1 MKRLH
6 MKKMSSFQVIIFGFL
21 TVILAGTLLLMIPA
35 ASADGR
41 SASFGTSL
49 FTATSAVCVTGL
61 VVRDTATGWSV
72 FGQAVILSLIQIG
85 GMGVVLIA
93 TGLAML
99 SGRRISLMQRS
110 RMQDAMSAPQV
121 GGIVRLTRFI
131 LRFLLAAELLGALL
145 MLPSFA
151 GKFGIG
157 RGIWYSVFHSVSAFC
172 NAGFDLMGV
181 TKPYSSLTG
190 FVGNPVINITIMLL
204 IISGGLG
211 FLTWEDILHWKW
223 RVRRYRLQS
232 KIILAVTLLLIVLP
246 AIYFYFGEYG
256 QMKGGTRVL
265 ASFFQSVTTR
275 TAGFNTTDIGSLSET
290 GKALMILLMLI
301 GGAPGSTAG
310 GMKVTTFGVLMM
322 TAVAVMARKSE
333 TGCFGRRIETETIRY
348 AVSICAMYI
357 VLFLAG
363 GLIISRLDG
372 FPLIDCLFET
382 ASAIGTVG
390 LTAGLTTKVSAFSKA
405 ILIVLMYIGR
415 VGGLTLIF
423 ATIPGTRKA
432 NAKFVS
438 EKVTVG

>member
-232 KIILAVTLLLIVLP
+232 KIILAVTLLLIVLNE
-246 AIYFYFGEYG
+246 G
-256 QMKGGTRVL
+256 RH
-265 ASFFQSVTTR
+265 
-275 TAGFNTTDIGSLSET
+275 AG
-290 GKALMILLMLI
+290 
-301 GGAPGSTAG
+301 
-310 GMKVTTFGVLMM
+310 
-322 TAVAVMARKSE
+322 
-333 TGCFGRRIETETIRY
+333 
-348 AVSICAMYI
+348 
-357 VLFLAG
+357 
-363 GLIISRLDG
+363 
-372 FPLIDCLFET
+372 
-382 ASAIGTVG
+382 
-390 LTAGLTTKVSAFSKA
+390 AGL
-405 ILIVLMYIGR
+405 VLPVRDDADGR
-415 VGGLTLIF
+415 F
-423 ATIPGTRKA
+423 
-432 NAKFVS
+432 
-438 EKVTVG
+438 

>member
-131 LRFLLAAELLGALL
+131 LKFLLTAELAGALV
-145 MLPSFA
+145 MLPVFA

-157 RGIWYSVFHSVSAFC
+157 RGIYYSIFPF
-172 NAGFDLMGV
+172 
-181 TKPYSSLTG
+181 
-190 FVGNPVINITIMLL
+190 
-204 IISGGLG
+204 GLR
-211 FLTWEDILHWKW
+211 IL
-223 RVRRYRLQS
+223 Q
-232 KIILAVTLLLIVLP
+232 
-246 AIYFYFGEYG
+246 
-256 QMKGGTRVL
+256 
-265 ASFFQSVTTR
+265 
-275 TAGFNTTDIGSLSET
+275 
-290 GKALMILLMLI
+290 
-301 GGAPGSTAG
+301 
-310 GMKVTTFGVLMM
+310 
-322 TAVAVMARKSE
+322 
-333 TGCFGRRIETETIRY
+333 C
-348 AVSICAMYI
+348 
-357 VLFLAG
+357 
-363 GLIISRLDG
+363 GL
-372 FPLIDCLFET
+372 
-382 ASAIGTVG
+382 
-390 LTAGLTTKVSAFSKA
+390 
-405 ILIVLMYIGR
+405 
-415 VGGLTLIF
+415 
-423 ATIPGTRKA
+423 
-432 NAKFVS
+432 
-438 EKVTVG
+438 